1 MNDTN
6 RIPEPERPETAPA
19 SETETTAAAPAPEPT
34 AAAELSTD
42 EVINKL
48 VQELADARR
57 AADEAHDQL
66 LRAQADLQNFRK
78 RKERETEERVALANA
93 RLILELLPVLD
104 DFERAF
110 ASIPTEESN
119 NTWVKGFEL
128 IWRKLQAV
136 LEREGV
142 TPIPATGPFDP
153 TLHEAVSHEPDTNV
167 PSGEIIAEVRRGYRL
182 HDRVLRPSQV
192 RVAQ

>member
-1 MNDTN
+1 MNNEKQT
-6 RIPEPERPETAPA
+6 PATEMPETGPAP
-19 SETETTAAAPAPEPT
+19 ETEVVSAAAAPEAT
-34 AAAELSTD
+34 AAAEMNTD

-48 VQELADARR
+48 IQELADARR

-93 RLILELLPVLD
+93 RLLLELLPVLD

-110 ASIPTEESN
+110 AAIPADESN
-119 NTWVKGFEL
+119 NVWVKGFEL

-153 TLHEAVSHEPDTNV
+153 ALHEAVSHEPDTNV
-167 PSGEIIAEVRRGYRL
+167 PPGEIIAEVRRGYRL
-182 HDRVLRPSQV
+182 GDRVLRPSQV

>member
-1 MNDTN
+1 MNDEKQT
-6 RIPEPERPETAPA
+6 PATEMPETAPTPA
-19 SETETTAAAPAPEPT
+19 TEAVSAPAAPEATAAEVN
-34 AAAELSTD
+34 TD

-57 AADEAHDQL
+57 AADEARDQL

-93 RLILELLPVLD
+93 RLLLELLPVVD

-110 ASIPTEESN
+110 ASLPTEEADN
-119 NTWVKGFEL
+119 AWVKGFEL

-153 TLHEAVSHEPDTNV
+153 ALHEAVSYEPDTNV
-167 PSGEIIAEVRRGYRL
+167 PPGEIIAEVRRGYRL